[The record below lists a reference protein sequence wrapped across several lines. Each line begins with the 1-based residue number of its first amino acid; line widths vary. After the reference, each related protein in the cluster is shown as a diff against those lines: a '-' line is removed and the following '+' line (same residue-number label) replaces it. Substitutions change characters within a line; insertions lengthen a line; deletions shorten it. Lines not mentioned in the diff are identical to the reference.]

1 MKRCAPGGAARLAG
15 LALLLAM
22 PVLLTLVLL
31 RTAPPLR
38 AQELVADL
46 SNHLIAI
53 NTGFTGTDVV
63 LFGAVDGPGDV
74 AVVVQGPQDEA
85 VVRRKSRVAG
95 IWLNTESL
103 TFAEVPGYYSVATTR
118 PLSELVDGAVLARHE
133 IGLDHLRLVPE
144 ESVTPE
150 EEVAFRSALIRNKQE
165 EGLYAADAGQVAFL
179 GGRLFRTTIYFPANV
194 PTGAYTV
201 GVFLI
206 RDGDV
211 VNAQIT
217 PLAVSKVGLSADV
230 SEFATRQSV
239 LYGIFALVFAV
250 AAGWLAGIIFR
261 KV

>member
-1 MKRCAPGGAARLAG
+1 MRCRAPGGAVRVAG
-15 LALLLAM
+15 SALLLA
-22 PVLLTLVLL
+22 LLA
-31 RTAPPLR
+31 TALPRIPALR

-46 SNHLIAI
+46 SSHLIAI

-74 AVVVQGPQDEA
+74 AVVIQGPQGEQ

-95 IWLNTESL
+95 VWINTDSL
-103 TFAEVPGYYSVATTR
+103 GFAEVPGYYSVAATR
-118 PLSELVDGAVLARHE
+118 PLAGLVDDSVLARHE
-133 IGLDHLRLVPE
+133 IGLEHLRLVPE
-144 ESVTPE
+144 ETVAPARE
-150 EEVAFRSALIRNKQE
+150 AAFRSALIRNKQE
-165 EGLYAADAGQVAFL
+165 AGLYGIASGQVIFL
-179 GGRLFRTTIYFPANV
+179 GERLFRTTIYFPANV

-201 GVFLI
+201 GIFLI

-230 SEFATRQSV
+230 SEFATRRSA
-239 LYGIFALVFAV
+239 LYGIFALVFAI
-250 AAGWLAGIIFR
+250 AAGWLASVIFR